1 MNLHEYQGKE
11 ILASY
16 GVSTQKGIVVS
27 NADDAFVA
35 AKKLNK
41 ETGTEVYVIKAQIH
55 AGGRGKGGGVKIA
68 KSLDEVKE
76 IAEKMIGMMLITPQT
91 SPEGKK
97 VRKILIAEDVYYP
110 GASETKEFYI
120 SILLDRKN
128 CKNIIMYSTEGGMD
142 IEKVAE
148 TTPELIFKETVNPT
162 IGLQKFQARQIAFN
176 LGLKGEAFKDMTK
189 FIFSLYRAYVKS
201 DSSLFEINPLLKTS
215 DDKIIVVDSKVT
227 IDNNALFRHPDYSDL
242 RDLTEENPVEVEA
255 DKAGLNYIDLDGN
268 VGCMVNGAGLAMAT
282 MDLIKQAGGSPS
294 NFLDVGG
301 TADAERV
308 EKGFRIILKDPSVK
322 AILINIFGGIVR
334 CDRVA
339 NGIVE
344 AYKNIKNINVPIIV
358 RLQGTNSDIAKEII
372 DNSNLNV
379 LSAIDFKEAADKV
392 QEVIK

>member
-27 NADDAFVA
+27 NADDAHAA
-35 AKKLNK
+35 AKKLNN

-91 SPEGKK
+91 PPEGKE

-110 GASETKEFYI
+110 GVSETKEFYI

-176 LGLKGEAFKDMTK
+176 LGLKGEAFKDPPK

-201 DSSLFEINPLLKTS
+201 
-215 DDKIIVVDSKVT
+215 VY
-227 IDNNALFRHPDYSDL
+227 R
-242 RDLTEENPVEVEA
+242 
-255 DKAGLNYIDLDGN
+255 
-268 VGCMVNGAGLAMAT
+268 AT
-282 MDLIKQAGGSPS
+282 WRPK
-294 NFLDVGG
+294 
-301 TADAERV
+301 R
-308 EKGFRIILKDPSVK
+308 KG
-322 AILINIFGGIVR
+322 
-334 CDRVA
+334 
-339 NGIVE
+339 
-344 AYKNIKNINVPIIV
+344 
-358 RLQGTNSDIAKEII
+358 
-372 DNSNLNV
+372 
-379 LSAIDFKEAADKV
+379 
-392 QEVIK
+392 